1 MDMMQFDSPLMAG
14 FEGVPELD
22 GDGVARAGSALPD
35 GTAVA
40 WESELIDAA
49 RTVYDPEIP
58 VNVYELGLIYELAI
72 DSQGAVKTMMT
83 LTAPGCPV
91 AGVLPG
97 KLAQVLSEVEGAG
110 EVEVHLT
117 WDPPWDMSMM
127 SEAARVQLVMF

>member
-1 MDMMQFDSPLMAG
+1 MVMMYDSGLFDG

-22 GDGVARAGSALPD
+22 EDGVARAGEPLEPGASLASEEALI
-35 GTAVA
+35 
-40 WESELIDAA
+40 EAA

-58 VNVYELGLIYELAI
+58 VNIYELGLIYEMARTDEGVLKV
-72 DSQGAVKTMMT
+72 QLT

-97 KLAQVLSEVEGAG
+97 KLAQTLADVPGAG

-117 WDPPWDMSMM
+117 WDPPWDPSMM
-127 SEAARVQLVMF
+127 SEAARLELDMF